1 MTVAPVA
8 PRKRENAVSTLCRLV
23 RLSRSWFYGHGAGEA
38 ARERREARRAA
49 RDEALLERIRHFFKA
64 SKGRYGSKR
73 IHRDLCADG
82 KSVSERRVARIMQE
96 NRISAR
102 PRKRRKPVTTNSN
115 HQLTL
120 SPNLLQRAFHCTT
133 PNTVWLADITYVGTG
148 EGWLYLAAVKECAFV
163 RRRPSGSD
171 RWRRDGQLQ
180 GQWRMRPAKSWGG
193 PWPNI

>member
-1 MTVAPVA
+1 MN
-8 PRKRENAVSTLCRLV
+8 KRAFITAHRAQYAVSTLCGLV
-23 RLSRSWFYGHGAGEA
+23 RLSRSWFYGRQAGQDV
-38 ARERREARRAA
+38 RDERQSRRAA
-49 RDEALLERIRHFFKA
+49 RDKSLLERISHFFKA

-82 KSVSERRVARIMQE
+82 ESVSERRVARIMQE

-115 HQLTL
+115 HQLTP

-163 RRRPSGSD
+163 RHWSEENGACVPRNCGVVHGRTSESGA
-171 RWRRDGQLQ
+171 LL
-180 GQWRMRPAKSWGG
+180 
-193 PWPNI
+193 